1 MNCLIEMWLE
11 LRLVVV
17 NLLLVI
23 GVVSYCV
30 TMFLFSMYAR
40 DAFDDLKRTMLRQD
54 RLFGSTRD
62 ASKRFWKDSKVRKI
76 ARVSAILML
85 IGMLCFIGAAICQKS
100 IGCS

>member
-40 DAFDDLKRTMLRQD
+40 DAFDDLKRTML
-54 RLFGSTRD
+54 
-62 ASKRFWKDSKVRKI
+62 
-76 ARVSAILML
+76 
-85 IGMLCFIGAAICQKS
+85 KS
-100 IGCS
+100 IE